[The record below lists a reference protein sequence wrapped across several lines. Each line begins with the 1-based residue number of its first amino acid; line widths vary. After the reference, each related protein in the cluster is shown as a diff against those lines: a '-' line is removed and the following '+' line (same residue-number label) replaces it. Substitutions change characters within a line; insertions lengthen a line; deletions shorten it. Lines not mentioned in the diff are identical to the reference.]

1 MKLLGQ
7 ERELLERYLPGL
19 NARLDETPLEVL
31 EGNENP
37 SINWYKEAGG
47 AGLLVSEDFGG
58 AGVSAV
64 NMIKLTRAIASKA
77 PSLALCTTMHQF
89 SLASLIELS
98 RNSDGPE
105 WMLLD
110 GIARDKLLMCSAFAE
125 GRAGQSILEPTMSA
139 VWDGNNWLVSGRK
152 QPCSLARSMDLI
164 TASVKLEKA
173 GQESVTGVALIP
185 AKSAGIST
193 EPFWQNKILA
203 GTESDAL
210 VLDNVEVHPELVFE
224 LGLEFK
230 GKLDDLQT
238 YGFIWFEL
246 LLTTS
251 YLGAAMSLV
260 ERVFENARGDAAARV
275 ALATELKGVSMLL
288 DSVAQELDSG
298 SDRNECLAHALIARY
313 QVTDAIHR
321 SIVKSVELL
330 GGIAFIKCPEIS
342 YLSSAAQ
349 AISFHPPSRAS
360 AISGLHSWF
369 EGNVLTME

>member
-7 ERELLERYLPGL
+7 EIELLERYLPGL
-19 NARLDETPLEVL
+19 YAHLEATPLETL
-31 EGNENP
+31 EGDQNP
-37 SINWYKEAGG
+37 SISWYKEAGG
-47 AGLLVSEDFGG
+47 AGLLISSDFGG
-58 AGVSAV
+58 AGVSAHD
-64 NMIKLTRAIASKA
+64 MIRLTRAIASKA

-125 GRAGQSILEPTMSA
+125 GRAGQSILEPTMRA
-139 VWDGNNWLVSGRK
+139 VWDGKNWLVSGRK

-164 TASVKLEKA
+164 TASVKLEKE
-173 GQESVTGVALIP
+173 GQHSVTGVALIP
-185 AKSAGIST
+185 AKTAGISV
-193 EPFWQNKILA
+193 EPFWKNTILA

-210 VLDNVEVHPELVFE
+210 VLDNVEVHPDLVFE
-224 LGLEFK
+224 LGLEFE

-251 YLGAAMSLV
+251 YLGVAMSLAQ
-260 ERVFENARGDAAARV
+260 RVFDNDRGDANARV
-275 ALATELKGVSMLL
+275 SLATELKGVAMLL
-288 DSVAQELDSG
+288 DSVAKALDDG
-298 SDRNECLAHALIARY
+298 LDRNECLAHSLIARY
-313 QVTDAIHR
+313 QVTDAIQR

-330 GGIAFIKCPEIS
+330 GGIAFIKSHEIS

-349 AISFHPPSRAS
+349 AISFHPPSRVS
-360 AISGLHSWF
+360 AINGLHSWF
-369 EGNVLTME
+369 LGNVLTME